1 MALLDIDKSTDLTAD
16 VYGINSYVNRIKQ
29 QFTPDVNEDTLLL
42 GIFGYFGQMFSD
54 TIQNTIVMASE
65 FSNESIPT
73 KAKFEK
79 NIIAH
84 ALGLGISD
92 INATPAQLDVLLTF
106 IEDDIIK
113 WANAKDADGNDK
125 PWEFIFDKDT
135 PIYIGDY
142 CFHVDYDIRIRKVKL
157 ENLGVEN
164 KFAYTAMYIMDDD
177 DERNYDNP
185 ISDTTNPYLTP
196 PVKIFANGMNLI
208 FTKCTIRQVKKSI
221 QYKKV
226 LSDNSIAAKTFTF
239 QFDGQ
244 LAAFNIEVFEGNK
257 VTHMVPVYDGLN
269 VEVRKYPYFYYNYLD
284 SNTIRIKF
292 DRYQYQPR
300 INSEVRVNI
309 WTTEGKGGNFTF
321 DPDVYPGYAFESEYY
336 EYSNIGCEI
345 RPVTGDSAYGIDKKS
360 IEDLKK
366 LIPKEALSRGSITNI
381 ADLENYFNM
390 LDTELSKLYFYKKRD
405 NALERL
411 YYCFMVMKDVYNS
424 IIPTNTINLKVRA
437 DQLQTEEN
445 SNKLVFKKGQMIRLI
460 DDFGYLYEP
469 QDGKVPDYG
478 ASFYYIIPYSFIIN
492 QSPLYGMYYLS
503 TIDAKKFLDFT
514 YIHDQCLYQY
524 VATYIHWR
532 RGYFDVHDEATG
544 EDKQTYELEIE
555 LAQNI
560 EDYIP
565 MINYD
570 EDNNIESVNIKL
582 IAVFY
587 NEEDEPHRWAEA
599 ELSTCDPNINFFKF
613 KFKFTTEDYIDS
625 ENRIRIDTGLYDITT
640 KTESYA
646 HFAHN
651 VKCVI
656 YVASIQS
663 GITDLNGL
671 EEIVPPGYLD
681 GYVVSNIYTVA
692 EGIDWFYDYSEI
704 IESIII
710 HEEVLPP
717 EEEEEDIEVLPD
729 EGPTDEDGWIND
741 DAGNN
746 TTDTPSTDLDVDD
759 SATIVNETTEETP
772 TEGGDDTTTDV
783 EEPSEGETPGEE
795 PNDTEEGEDE
805 EVTCPCFEYCTHCTA
820 ECKSENCPH
829 FNPETGD
836 LVDDGMIPI
845 DKQFPVGT
853 KYFRIMS
860 VPVVKADYF
869 DNEDKVL
876 DFCQE
881 LVSRK
886 NYIDYAMQVLEDAFG
901 MDFKFFNT
909 YGPSKL
915 FTLDNELEYVNHTNL
930 TLTFNL
936 KLRPNHDSNITNDII
951 SDIKAYIEN
960 INEISSLHMPNLIT
974 EITNKY
980 RDSIVFFEFVDMN
993 GYGPGEQHLYSMQM
1007 PDKVITPE
1015 FLNIYTRPD
1024 GTPDIVL
1031 NLM

>member
-42 GIFGYFGQMFSD
+42 GIFGYAGQMFSD

-79 NIIAH
+79 NVIAH

-106 IEDDIIK
+106 IEDDIIR

-142 CFHVDYDIRIRKVKL
+142 CFHTDYDIRIRKVKL
-157 ENLGVEN
+157 ENLGVDN

-177 DERNYDNP
+177 DNRNYDNP
-185 ISDTTNPYLTP
+185 ISDITNPYLTP
-196 PVKIFANGMNLI
+196 PVKIFVNGMNLI
-208 FTKCTIRQVKKSI
+208 FTKCTIRQVKKSV
-221 QYKKV
+221 QYKKI
-226 LSDNSIAAKTFTF
+226 LSDNSISAKTFTF
-239 QFDGQ
+239 EFDGQ
-244 LAAFNIEVFEGNK
+244 LAAFNIEVTEGSK

-284 SNTIRIKF
+284 SNTIRVKF

-321 DPDVYPGYAFESEYY
+321 DPDVYPGYAFESEHY

-445 SNKLVFKKGQMIRLI
+445 SYKLVFKKGQMIRLI

-492 QSPLYGMYYLS
+492 LSPLYGMYYLS

-514 YIHDQCLYQY
+514 YINDQCLYQY
-524 VATYIHWR
+524 VSTFINWK
-532 RGYFDVHDEATG
+532 RGYFDVHNEETG
-544 EDKQTYELEIE
+544 EDKQTYELSIE
-555 LAQNI
+555 MAQNI
-560 EDYIP
+560 EDYIQ

-570 EDNNIESVNIKL
+570 DEGNIESVNIKV

-587 NEEDEPHRWAEA
+587 NEKDEPHRWAEA
-599 ELSTCDPNINFFKF
+599 SLVTCDPATNFFKF
-613 KFKFTTEDYIDS
+613 KFSFTTEDYIDA
-625 ENRIRIDTGLYDITT
+625 ENRIRIDTGLYDIGTDI
-640 KTESYA
+640 ESYA

-656 YVASIQS
+656 HIASIQDNL
-663 GITDLNGL
+663 TELNGL
-671 EEIVPPGYLD
+671 DELLPKGYLD
-681 GYVVSNIYTVA
+681 GYVVSNSYTVA

-704 IESIII
+704 IESIIV

-717 EEEEEDIEVLPD
+717 EEEEEDLEEVP
-729 EGPTDEDGWIND
+729 EDG
-741 DAGNN
+741 
-746 TTDTPSTDLDVDD
+746 
-759 SATIVNETTEETP
+759 TIKEDTP
-772 TEGGDDTTTDV
+772 TEDGKENPSDEETDIEDT
-783 EEPSEGETPGEE
+783 EGEEE
-795 PNDTEEGEDE
+795 ET
-805 EVTCPCFEYCTHCTA
+805 TQCPCFEYCTHCSENCTN
-820 ECKSENCPH
+820 ENCPH

-845 DKQFPVGT
+845 DVQFPVGT

-915 FTLDNELEYVNHTNL
+915 FTLNNELDYVNHTNL

-936 KLRPNHDSNITNDII
+936 KLRANHDSNITNDII

-974 EITNKY
+974 EITTKY
-980 RDSIVFFEFVDMN
+980 KDSIVFFEFVDMN

>member
-42 GIFGYFGQMFSD
+42 GIFGYAGQMFSD

-79 NIIAH
+79 NVIAH

-106 IEDDIIK
+106 IEDDIIR

-142 CFHVDYDIRIRKVKL
+142 CFHTDYDIRIRKVKL
-157 ENLGVEN
+157 ENLGVDN

-177 DERNYDNP
+177 DNRNYDNP
-185 ISDTTNPYLTP
+185 ISDITNPYLTP
-196 PVKIFANGMNLI
+196 PVKIFVNGMNLI
-208 FTKCTIRQVKKSI
+208 FTKCTIRQVKKSV
-221 QYKKV
+221 QYKKI
-226 LSDNSIAAKTFTF
+226 LSDNSISAKTFTF
-239 QFDGQ
+239 EFDGQ
-244 LAAFNIEVFEGNK
+244 LAAFNIEVTEGSK

-284 SNTIRIKF
+284 SNTIRVKF

-445 SNKLVFKKGQMIRLI
+445 SYKLVFKKGQMIRLI

-492 QSPLYGMYYLS
+492 LSPLYGMYYLS

-514 YIHDQCLYQY
+514 YINDQCLYQY
-524 VATYIHWR
+524 VSTFVNWK
-532 RGYFDVHDEATG
+532 RGYFDVHNEETG
-544 EDKQTYELEIE
+544 EDKQTYELSIE
-555 LAQNI
+555 MAQNI
-560 EDYIP
+560 EDYIQ

-570 EDNNIESVNIKL
+570 DEGSIESVNIKV

-587 NEEDEPHRWAEA
+587 NEKDEPHRWAEA
-599 ELSTCDPNINFFKF
+599 SLVTCDPATNFFKF
-613 KFKFTTEDYIDS
+613 KFSFTTEDYIDA
-625 ENRIRIDTGLYDITT
+625 ENRIRIDTGLYDIGTDI
-640 KTESYA
+640 ESYA

-656 YVASIQS
+656 HIASIQDNL
-663 GITDLNGL
+663 TELNGL
-671 EEIVPPGYLD
+671 DELLPKGYLD
-681 GYVVSNIYTVA
+681 GYVVSNSYTVA

-704 IESIII
+704 IESIIV

-717 EEEEEDIEVLPD
+717 EEEEEDLEEVP
-729 EGPTDEDGWIND
+729 EDG
-741 DAGNN
+741 
-746 TTDTPSTDLDVDD
+746 
-759 SATIVNETTEETP
+759 TTEEDTP
-772 TEGGDDTTTDV
+772 TEDGKENPSDEETDI
-783 EEPSEGETPGEE
+783 EDAEGEEE
-795 PNDTEEGEDE
+795 ET
-805 EVTCPCFEYCTHCTA
+805 TQCPCFEYCTHCSENCTN
-820 ECKSENCPH
+820 ENCPH

-845 DKQFPVGT
+845 DVQFPVGT

-915 FTLDNELEYVNHTNL
+915 FTLDNELDYVNHTNL

-936 KLRPNHDSNITNDII
+936 KLRANHDSNITNDII

-974 EITNKY
+974 EITTKY

-1007 PDKVITPE
+1007 PDNVITPE
-1015 FLNIYTRPD
+1015 FLNIYTRLD